1 MKDKKIIEDM
11 LKSAQKYF
19 GDDEKIYIYQCKK
32 CKKYDPVPG
41 FVVSEQLGF
50 LKFSKQKVSP
60 EMECPYCGGKSF
72 PIDLNN
78 I

>member
-11 LKSAQKYF
+11 IKHAKNYF
-19 GDDEKIYIYQCKK
+19 DDDETIYIYQCKK

-50 LKFSKQKVSP
+50 LKFAKQKISY

-72 PIDLNN
+72 PIDLNKV
-78 I
+78 

>member
-1 MKDKKIIEDM
+1 MEDKKIIEDM
-11 LKSAQKYF
+11 IKYAKNYF
-19 GDDEKIYIYQCKK
+19 GDDEKIYIYKCKK

-41 FVVSEQLGF
+41 FVVNEQLGF
-50 LKFSKQKVSP
+50 LKFSKQKISY

-78 I
+78 L

>member
-1 MKDKKIIEDM
+1 MKDEKIIKDM
-11 LKSAQKYF
+11 LKEAQSYF
-19 GDDEKIYIYQCKK
+19 GDDEKISY
-32 CKKYDPVPG
+32 
-41 FVVSEQLGF
+41 
-50 LKFSKQKVSP
+50 

>member
-1 MKDKKIIEDM
+1 MFKE
-11 LKSAQKYF
+11 AQSYF
-19 GDDEKIYIYQCKK
+19 GDDEKIYIYKCKK

-50 LKFSKQKVSP
+50 LKFSKQKISY

-72 PIDLNN
+72 SIDLNN

>member
-1 MKDKKIIEDM
+1 MKDEKIIKDM
-11 LKSAQKYF
+11 LKEAQSYF
-19 GDDEKIYIYQCKK
+19 GDDEKIYIYKCKK

-50 LKFSKQKVSP
+50 LKFSKQKVTP
-60 EMECPYCGGKSF
+60 GMECPYCGGKSF